1 MKVQFKPASIK
12 EINECHEHWLSNKAY
27 EDLEEYGEPE
37 FYSNIQNSKNIE
49 DFVKALN
56 ESHVT
61 FTADDNANSSFH
73 LEYDNGEVIVTAVG
87 TRGSLQQSRNAD
99 VYRFLIYWIGVLFEK
114 VWTLAPELDECG
126 EWFLLQKG
134 LFDYDLIKNRAKTR
148 HEFSNA
154 IYTAYASIIAEGYIN
169 SNAWDKLIE
178 ADKQLDKSG
187 GKNNYQPWMDT
198 DLLIPDDSIIWET
211 MTNEEFY
218 PTYWGSLE
226 SDLKG
231 YLNNVILPNQHLAQQ
246 LLIRLATV
254 MTPTNLVTKW

>member
-12 EINECHEHWLSNKAY
+12 EINECHEHWLENKAY
-27 EDLEEYGEPE
+27 EDLEEYGVPE
-37 FYSNIQNSKNIE
+37 FWSNIQNSKNID

-56 ESHVT
+56 ERQPI
-61 FTADDNANSSFH
+61 FTADDNANSKFL
-73 LEYDNGEVIVTAVG
+73 LEYNDKEVIVTAIG

-114 VWTLAPELDECG
+114 VWTLAPELDEYG
-126 EWFLLQKG
+126 EWFLLQKE

-178 ADKQLDKSG
+178 ADRQLDKSG

-198 DLLIPDDSIIWET
+198 DLLIPENLIIWET

-226 SDLKG
+226 SDLKNH
-231 YLNNVILPNQHLAQQ
+231 LNNIILTSPSKTNHL
-246 LLIRLATV
+246 LFKLAKI